1 MDLWIFVNS
10 SLHKYPLKNRD
21 DEIITVGN
29 GVKDMIRIQSVQF
42 GETSLLL
49 KKVENEWVVFKGDE
63 QIGCLHIGRPFTF
76 KVNRDS
82 VEFVLTKMENER
94 VYYIG
99 DRTEISFSSQDGDVE
114 IHSLNGNSN
123 CSFSLYKQAKKW
135 MIDLREYDYLFLNGK
150 RIDTPKKLNK
160 GDVLFFPF
168 MTIAMLDEDLIQI
181 NSSDDYRTVLTETAI
196 PISKMKSRYPLFQR
210 TPRLIYEAPKDKVM
224 MSFPM
229 QDSEEDNRGLWLI
242 ILPPLVM
249 LLVIG
254 FIAIINPRGI
264 FMLISIMMFTMT
276 IFTSTVQYFRDKK
289 KHKNRSEKRLKVYTR
304 YLEDKREELD
314 VLYQKQKQV
323 AHYHFPAF
331 EEMKDFVTQISNRI
345 WERTFHDADF
355 LQVRIGKADVRS
367 TYEININSND
377 LANREIDHL
386 I

>member
-1 MDLWIFVNS
+1 MDLWVLVNS

-29 GVKDMIRIQSVQF
+29 GIKDIVRIQSVQF

-49 KKVENEWVVFKGDE
+49 KKVENEWRVFKGDE
-63 QIGCLHIGRPFTF
+63 QVGSLHIGRPFTF
-76 KVNRDS
+76 EVNCDS
-82 VEFVLTKMENER
+82 VKFVLTKMENER

-99 DRTEISFSSQDGDVE
+99 GKKEISFSPQEGDV
-114 IHSLNGNSN
+114 IVQSLNDE
-123 CSFSLYKQAKKW
+123 FSLYKQEKKW
-135 MIDLREYDYLFLNGK
+135 MIVSNKYDNLFLNGK
-150 RIDTPKKLNK
+150 RMDTAQKLNK
-160 GDVLFFPF
+160 GDVLFFPY
-168 MTIAMLDEDLIQI
+168 MTITMLDEDLIQI
-181 NSSDDYRTVLTETAI
+181 NSDEDYQTVLTETSM

-224 MSFPM
+224 ISFPM

-242 ILPPLVM
+242 ILPPVVM

-264 FMLISIMMFTMT
+264 FMLISIVMFTMT
-276 IFTSTVQYFRDKK
+276 IFTSTIQYFRDKK

-304 YLEDKREELD
+304 YLEGKREELD
-314 VLYQKQKQV
+314 ALYQKQKQV
-323 AHYHFPAF
+323 AHYHFPSF
-331 EEMKDFVTQISNRI
+331 EEMKDFVTQISDRI
-345 WERTFHDADF
+345 WERTFNNADF
-355 LQVRIGKADVRS
+355 LQLRIGKADVHS

-386 I
+386 IE